1 MSLLQFILIQL
12 NLVAF
17 FVIYQ
22 LINRKSSHLNFN
34 RIYLIL
40 GPIIAIALPFTPSLY
55 ASTTVQNYVFEL
67 PAIEVL
73 ANSSVSEFT
82 SQFSWSLLIY
92 VAITIGFIIV
102 LTRQLKNASNLRD
115 AKFMSNYKGV
125 DVYLAENRESSFSFF
140 SSIYIGEAHLE
151 HAEII
156 LLHEYAHCKQH
167 HTFDLIYLNL
177 VKALFWFNPITHL
190 WLKTAKENHEY
201 LADQYVI
208 NESVDFEK
216 YATTLLEVSFNCSI
230 PSISN
235 GFNAPS
241 VLLKRIKKM
250 KHKNKIHMKHLVLIP
265 VLAGMLITTTSMTNY
280 PISVKN
286 ELHLSIGEQV
296 DQKAE
301 YVGGMD
307 AMIAFFNKKMEYPKN
322 LAQQNIEGKVFVEFT
337 VKADGSLEDIHV
349 LSADEHKEFND
360 SAVRLVKQMPNWNP
374 AIKDG
379 KKVSSKMQLPIMFRL
394 S

>member
-17 FVIYQ
+17 FAIYQ

-40 GPIIAIALPFTPSLY
+40 GPIVAVVIPFAPALYS
-55 ASTTVQNYVFEL
+55 SSTVQNYVFEL

-73 ANSSVSEFT
+73 ANNSVSEFT
-82 SQFSWSLLIY
+82 SQFSWPLLIY
-92 VAITIGFIIV
+92 AAIAIGFIIA
-102 LTRQLKNASNLRD
+102 LTRQLKNTSKLRD
-115 AKFMSNYKGV
+115 AKLLSNYKGV

-156 LLHEYAHCKQH
+156 LLHEYAHCKQQ
-167 HTFDLIYLNL
+167 HTLDLIYLNII
-177 VKALFWFNPITHL
+177 KALFWFNPIAHL
-190 WLKTAKENHEY
+190 WLKAAKENHEY
-201 LADQYVI
+201 LADQFVI
-208 NESVDFEK
+208 NDSVSFEK

-230 PSISN
+230 PALSN

-241 VLLKRIKKM
+241 VLLKRIQKM

-280 PISVKN
+280 SAPVEKETITTPGD
-286 ELHLSIGEQV
+286 HV
-296 DQKAE
+296 DQQAE
-301 YVGGMD
+301 FVGGMD
-307 AMIAFFNKKMEYPKN
+307 AMIAFFKDKLEYPKN
-322 LAQQNIEGKVFVEFT
+322 LAKQNIEGKVFVEFT
-337 VKADGSLEDIHV
+337 VKADGTVTDVHILR
-349 LSADEHKEFND
+349 ADEHKEFND
-360 SAVRLVKQMPNWNP
+360 SAVHLVEQMPKWKP
-374 AIKDG
+374 AVKDG
-379 KKVSSKMQLPIMFRL
+379 KKVSSKMQIPVVYRL